1 MLRHPWPSCWHRV
14 MTGGPSIQELLWHGT
29 VLQGSYAR
37 IKYAE
42 DVSHITVHTLYH
54 HLFTNNLQNYCS
66 GPLYNVHG
74 MVPCVTS
81 VLSYC
86 WLGLLTCKVANITY
100 TVLVETLNHA
110 QLINPQVEHCTAD
123 ISDCCTDKWLQFNAS
138 KTVWSPLVS
147 AVMSL
152 TALCWWPDR

>member
-29 VLQGSYAR
+29 VDHMLGSSMLRMYLT
-37 IKYAE
+37 
-42 DVSHITVHTLYH
+42 SLCTHFITICSPTICKITAVD
-54 HLFTNNLQNYCS
+54 LFTTCMGWFHVLLQYFHTV
-66 GPLYNVHG
+66 GWVFWPVK
-74 MVPCVTS
+74 T
-81 VLSYC
+81 
-86 WLGLLTCKVANITY
+86 VANITY
-100 TVLVETLNHA
+100 TVLVETLNHS